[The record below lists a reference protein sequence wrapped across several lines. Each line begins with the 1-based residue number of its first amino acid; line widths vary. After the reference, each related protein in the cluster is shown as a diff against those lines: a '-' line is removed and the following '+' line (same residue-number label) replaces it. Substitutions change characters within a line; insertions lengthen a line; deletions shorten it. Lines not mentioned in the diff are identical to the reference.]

1 MSLQIGIIGLP
12 NVGKSTLFNA
22 LTQTQEAE
30 VANYPFCTIEPNQ
43 AVVPIPD
50 PRLDQ
55 LGNLVAVDNV
65 IHTTIEFLDIA
76 GLVEGAN
83 RGEGLGNKFLGHIR
97 STDALIHV
105 VRCFE
110 DPSIIHISEKPEPV
124 RDVEIIQTELIL
136 ADLDQLEKKL
146 KKIKTD
152 EKGQKIP
159 NTLGFTAEQCINHL
173 QEGSSL
179 RTFKN
184 KDKPEFNT
192 LNKELQFLTFK
203 PVIYAANLA
212 ENDLHNDTSALK
224 QLSEFAEQ
232 EDSQVIKI
240 GALLESEV
248 VNLDLEE
255 KQEYLD
261 LAGIESSSLNKV
273 IQAGYQ
279 MLNLISFFTFN
290 EREARAWTVE
300 AGAKAPEAAGKI
312 HSDFQRGFI
321 KAEVIPFDVFAE
333 YGSSSAVREAG
344 LLQIEGKDYHVRD
357 GDVILF
363 RFNV

>member
-43 AVVPIPD
+43 AVVPVQD

-55 LGNLVAVDNV
+55 LGKLVAVDNV
-65 IHTTIEFLDIA
+65 IHTSIEFLDIA
-76 GLVEGAN
+76 GLVEGAS

-124 RDVEIIQTELIL
+124 RDVDVIQTELLL
-136 ADLDQLEKKL
+136 ADLEQLERKL
-146 KKIKTD
+146 EKIKAE
-152 EKGQKIP
+152 EKGQKKP
-159 NTLGFTAEQCINHL
+159 NPLGITAEQCINHL

-179 RTFKN
+179 RTFKH
-184 KDKPEFNT
+184 KDKPEFKT
-192 LNKELQFLTFK
+192 LNKELQFLTSK

-212 ENDLHNDTSALK
+212 ENDLQNDNPALER
-224 QLSEFAEQ
+224 LREFADQ
-232 EDSQVIKI
+232 EGSQVVKI
-240 GALLESEV
+240 SALLEAEV
-248 VNLDLEE
+248 ANLELKE
-255 KQEYLD
+255 KQEYLE
-261 LAGIESSSLNKV
+261 LAGIYSSGLNQV
-273 IQAGYQ
+273 IQAGYC
-279 MLNLISFFTFN
+279 MLNLISFFTYN
-290 EREARAWTVE
+290 ECEVRAWTVE
-300 AGAKAPEAAGKI
+300 AGATAPEAAGKI

-321 KAEVIPFDVFAE
+321 KAEVIPFDVFAK
-333 YGSSSAVREAG
+333 YGSSTAVREAG
-344 LLQIEGKDYHVRD
+344 KLQIEGKDYRVQD